1 MMEAN
6 IPATPMRSST
16 LKNLCGP
23 LCNLSSVVTA
33 MLGNF
38 AGEFIRNSKKS
49 GNAKTLY
56 MLGAAALLIV
66 VGLIGSHWIPL
77 NKKLWSSTFTLVV
90 GGYSVAMLAIFYWII
105 DVKGYQKWAFP
116 LKVVGMNSIAIFMLP
131 KILDL
136 KYTVNFFCGGLCRIV
151 GEGWDKV
158 LFWAAY
164 LLLNYL
170 ILYFMYKKDIFIKV

>member
-1 MMEAN
+1 MFD
-6 IPATPMRSST
+6 
-16 LKNLCGP
+16 
-23 LCNLSSVVTA
+23 
-33 MLGNF
+33 NF
-38 AGEFIRNSKKS
+38 TGEFIRDSKKS

-158 LFWAAY
+158 IFWAAY